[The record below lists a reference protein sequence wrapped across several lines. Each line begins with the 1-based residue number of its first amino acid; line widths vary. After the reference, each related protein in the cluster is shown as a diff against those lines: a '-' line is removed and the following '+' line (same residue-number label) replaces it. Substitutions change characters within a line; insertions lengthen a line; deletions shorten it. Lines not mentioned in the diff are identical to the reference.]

1 MTTLKKQ
8 LRRRCKHKTWA
19 PFSHEE
25 LQRTSNSWAHN
36 RSTGPDG
43 ISHEAAK
50 ALLADIQWGG
60 KLAYLL
66 NDMFYTAHIPESID
80 RGITVLLPKIPCP
93 LEWGD
98 TRPITLSSTLL
109 KWASQLLLARAG
121 GHIRSGSL
129 LQWARAGRQGVELVA
144 TIRRVTQMARDW
156 GIGTWLVKLDI
167 RKAFDS
173 VWQHRMGG
181 LVAARVGGVASDR
194 NPVPPELG
202 DCPWE
207 ALFWLSILETRTLNV
222 AIADSITTVNGIRQG
237 SPDSPDLF
245 GAIVA
250 RDLQTA
256 ISRAPTQ
263 PLDSKGGPPP
273 PRVGGSF
280 LDDTY
285 LWSQDRTHLQRVLHN
300 LEGELAQDGLHIHP
314 VKTAI
319 LYSKPT
325 GGGTFEKGGETV
337 ACSDHRTV
345 ISTLGSPNTFHDQ
358 TAALIAEMSRRS
370 RNAFRKHKQILT
382 ARTSIKSRAKAYLTL
397 VRNAGLYACETWPP
411 HRNLLKAVN
420 SMQTQHF
427 RDMLHINRLPTEEW
441 ASWNTRSLRQAPHA
455 WETRQEEDDRG
466 QYQQKQQQQGKPDQ
480 RTDFPPESPAATW
493 LKPIPGMTMVEHYE
507 WVRRAI
513 LTQLQVIRD
522 TASSLPGA
530 DLLVAMMDIAAQ
542 LVHSVPTAAP
552 AAPEHSGEQTHER
565 GQRGRKRPL
574 TEPNALAE
582 IMRYAASAGGEREPL
597 PPNLMAEDLFF
608 LMAELEAGALQ
619 LHEPLPGDIDIRTV
633 QDAARR
639 VQHTIHLLCS
649 ARDQSLAGGDK
660 WNRPQFWREIAELV
674 EPAVL
679 IIDRRGDAF
688 ADDDGADLAH
698 PADVAV
704 LAREV
709 PEAPARTGQTSSAAL
724 LLRDAADDFRCI
736 VPSMVGEQQTLAVQ
750 LLQAVDY
757 WFQAQFGGAL
767 AVHDGTQTD
776 DMGDPLQSHVGE
788 NRPPAT
794 TGELAGGPAEE
805 RPTVQQQEDSYNSE
819 PFTAS
824 KLGLYQECMEPLAAS
839 SQPAGGEDAG
849 PMEHWRGWLGLQHTT
864 ASQAEAA
871 LGSLDL
877 DALGEPTLPVAPASS
892 LEQEVGSVLGHYCA
906 MAPTPAGG
914 SNRQLSACDASG
926 PGRGEWRQQ

>member
-1 MTTLKKQ
+1 MADAGRISGGRPHLRCTGHRPNTAQPHHRPGATLERRDVAADRTPYSKTVDSHYTTDAGG
-8 LRRRCKHKTWA
+8 T
-19 PFSHEE
+19 
-25 LQRTSNSWAHN
+25 LQRTRH
-36 RSTGPDG
+36 TPP
-43 ISHEAAK
+43 
-50 ALLADIQWGG
+50 
-60 KLAYLL
+60 Y
-66 NDMFYTAHIPESID
+66 D
-80 RGITVLLPKIPCP
+80 RGPVHHHSHTQHLDNPIHHY
-93 LEWGD
+93 D
-98 TRPITLSSTLL
+98 THTLR
-109 KWASQLLLARAG
+109 ASHQP
-121 GHIRSGSL
+121 
-129 LQWARAGRQGVELVA
+129 
-144 TIRRVTQMARDW
+144 TPT
-156 GIGTWLVKLDI
+156 
-167 RKAFDS
+167 
-173 VWQHRMGG
+173 
-181 LVAARVGGVASDR
+181 
-194 NPVPPELG
+194 
-202 DCPWE
+202 
-207 ALFWLSILETRTLNV
+207 
-222 AIADSITTVNGIRQG
+222 G
-237 SPDSPDLF
+237 SPVAEAENPQAAPDT
-245 GAIVA
+245 G
-250 RDLQTA
+250 
-256 ISRAPTQ
+256 RADQADAAAHQPQPQQYTQHGSNGGEAQQPTQ
-263 PLDSKGGPPP
+263 PSSQPEPEQTQQAPNDIPPGLWDGRTLRQSQREGNAQTTAPTSPLVPPSPRQKGL
-273 PRVGGSF
+273 PRTLPVPQPSASTRHSGG
-280 LDDTY
+280 
-285 LWSQDRTHLQRVLHN
+285 
-300 LEGELAQDGLHIHP
+300 
-314 VKTAI
+314 
-319 LYSKPT
+319 
-325 GGGTFEKGGETV
+325 
-337 ACSDHRTV
+337 DHT
-345 ISTLGSPNTFHDQ
+345 
-358 TAALIAEMSRRS
+358 ALIQRS
-370 RNAFRKHKQILT
+370 I
-382 ARTSIKSRAKAYLTL
+382 S
-397 VRNAGLYACETWPP
+397 
-411 HRNLLKAVN
+411 
-420 SMQTQHF
+420 QTGA
-427 RDMLHINRLPTEEW
+427 
-441 ASWNTRSLRQAPHA
+441 ASS
-455 WETRQEEDDRG
+455 
-466 QYQQKQQQQGKPDQ
+466 
-480 RTDFPPESPAATW
+480 TDPFPPN
-493 LKPIPGMTMVEHYE
+493 
-507 WVRRAI
+507 VRRAI